1 MTYKMIVLDLDDT
14 LLRDDHTIS
23 PRTKEALMTAQEQG
37 VKVVLASG
45 RPTFGM
51 RNVAKE
57 LRLEEYG
64 SFILSFNGAKIIN
77 CKTNEEIFSSTLS
90 PEIVHNLFEISK
102 TEDVWIHTYI
112 GDDIVTEE
120 NNPYTEIEGDIT
132 GMPIVV
138 VDDFKA
144 AVKEPVVKVLMNKEA
159 ERLVEVE
166 KKLQKQL
173 EGQLSVMRSKPFF
186 LEFTEAGVTK
196 GTSLNQL
203 IQKLGIKREE
213 VIAMGD
219 SYNDQA
225 MIEFAGLGVAMG
237 NAPDD
242 IKEIANYVTDTNMND
257 GVAKVVE
264 KFVLKKKHLF
274 NISTHKTY
282 LKSNTS
288 NRFLFK
294 LPCFCDYILNF
305 ALFS

>member
-23 PRTKEALMTAQEQG
+23 TRTKEALMTAQEQG

-90 PEIVHNLFEISK
+90 PEIVHNLFEISQ
-102 TEDVWIHTYI
+102 TEDVWIHTYM

-138 VDDFKA
+138 VDDFKD

-196 GTSLNQL
+196 GTSLNKL

-264 KFVLKKKHLF
+264 KFVLKTDVLV
-274 NISTHKTY
+274 
-282 LKSNTS
+282 
-288 NRFLFK
+288 
-294 LPCFCDYILNF
+294 
-305 ALFS
+305 

>member
-1 MTYKMIVLDLDDT
+1 
-14 LLRDDHTIS
+14 
-23 PRTKEALMTAQEQG
+23 
-37 VKVVLASG
+37 
-45 RPTFGM
+45 
-51 RNVAKE
+51 
-57 LRLEEYG
+57 
-64 SFILSFNGAKIIN
+64 
-77 CKTNEEIFSSTLS
+77 
-90 PEIVHNLFEISK
+90 
-102 TEDVWIHTYI
+102 
-112 GDDIVTEE
+112 
-120 NNPYTEIEGDIT
+120 
-132 GMPIVV
+132 
-138 VDDFKA
+138 
-144 AVKEPVVKVLMNKEA
+144 
-159 ERLVEVE
+159 
-166 KKLQKQL
+166 
-173 EGQLSVMRSKPFF
+173 MRSKPFF